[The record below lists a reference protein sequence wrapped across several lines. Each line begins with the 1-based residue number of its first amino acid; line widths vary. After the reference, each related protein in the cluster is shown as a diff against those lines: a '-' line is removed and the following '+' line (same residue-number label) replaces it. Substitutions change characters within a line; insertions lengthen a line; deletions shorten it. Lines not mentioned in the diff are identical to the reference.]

1 MVMVVMNKN
10 DKTMNIDASRFAE
23 ILKGR
28 ANARNAIT
36 GESLSVASSFAV
48 PGKMALV
55 LEVE

>member
-1 MVMVVMNKN
+1 MVLMNKN
-10 DKTMNIDASRFAE
+10 DKAMNVETSRFAE

-28 ANARNAIT
+28 ANARNVIT
-36 GESLSVASSFAV
+36 GERVSFASSFAV